1 MTNSIENY
9 LKYFSFKLFFLL
21 FSFFKV
27 PKVGGGFVDME
38 RGYLFGER
46 VGWFNLNI
54 LGSFMSPEFAQ
65 LVYVVLKISCYCV
78 VMWYCQKIGYFW
90 KV

>member
-1 MTNSIENY
+1 
-9 LKYFSFKLFFLL
+9 
-21 FSFFKV
+21 
-27 PKVGGGFVDME
+27 ME